1 MILIFQELILILPP
15 IFHNK
20 LSLMITEPPIDMY
33 PCRLKKSLPN
43 LRIGTQGYVKLIPNS
58 DVILCNVEQ
67 TTADFIFSLNQD
79 FDGVIF
85 HVMLNEVQFL

>member
-1 MILIFQELILILPP
+1 MILMFQELIIILPP

-43 LRIGTQGYVKLIPNS
+43 LRIGTQGYVKLILS
-58 DVILCNVEQ
+58 CDVILCNKEQ
-67 TTADFIFSLNQD
+67 TTVDFIFSLL
-79 FDGVIF
+79 GIVIF
-85 HVMLNEVQFL
+85 IPFFILVNSKIP

>member
-1 MILIFQELILILPP
+1 MILIFQELIIILPP

-20 LSLMITEPPIDMY
+20 LSLMITEPIDMY

-58 DVILCNVEQ
+58 DVILCNDEQ